1 MAKKAWRDMDD
12 RERERERESK
22 RRQAERKRERE
33 CVATHGITL
42 SQMDEVK
49 RLFRDLKSAA
59 KAARPVRVK
68 LSTEER
74 AERKRVATRKRYQ
87 NMTSDDRRAIRRREY
102 ESMTDEQ
109 REARRAKDR
118 ERSRRANMSPERLE
132 AERARDRER
141 NRIRRAEAAENRTPR
156 IKLTEEEIR
165 ERKRTANQAW
175 KAANPDKVRAT
186 RKYYKHRRR
195 LAEIDSDIS
204 SADIAHLLA
213 SASVCPCCGVKMF
226 GEPGHAQK
234 QLDHIVPLNVGGT
247 HTLAN
252 VRVICRT
259 CNLRR
264 PKDGSDLGGFQPA
277 LWSVSV
283 GAPVFG

>member
-1 MAKKAWRDMDD
+1 MAKKAWRDMDERQ
-12 RERERERESK
+12 RELEKANK
-22 RRQAERKRERE
+22 RRQSERKRERE

-42 SQMDEVK
+42 SQMDEVR

-68 LSTEER
+68 LSAEER
-74 AERKRVATRKRYQ
+74 AERNRVAARKRYQ
-87 NMTSDDRRAIRRREY
+87 NLSPDERHAISRRVY

-109 REARRAKDR
+109 REKKR
-118 ERSRRANMSPERLE
+118 ERDRAWRESMSPEQIAARRERDREYERRRSAKAAAIRPPRVKLSEEE
-132 AERARDRER
+132 AKERARVKLREWR
-141 NRIRRAEAAENRTPR
+141 
-156 IKLTEEEIR
+156 
-165 ERKRTANQAW
+165 
-175 KAANPDKVRAT
+175 AANPDKVRAH
-186 RKYYKHRRR
+186 RKYHKHRRR
-195 LAEIDSDIS
+195 VAQLDSDIS
-204 SADIAHLLA
+204 SADVAHLVA
-213 SASVCPCCGVKMF
+213 SASVCPCCGVRMV
-226 GEPGHAQK
+226 GEPGPAQK
-234 QLDHIVPLNVGGT
+234 QLDHIIPLNVGGT

-264 PKDGSDLGGFQPA
+264 PKDGSDLEGFQPA